1 MRSIESS
8 TCRDRKV
15 FELVYGDRE
24 LVLALPLEP
33 HVQDRLAAAIVS
45 ANDADHYG
53 RENTVFVQKVVDVLT
68 ALVEADVLPPTDNQ
82 IKYAISIAR
91 TLNLQLRPEVLQYR
105 DAMAAFLSKHAE
117 EYRKKKNP

>member
-1 MRSIESS
+1 M
-8 TCRDRKV
+8 